1 MRIVPC
7 FVLASAMFGMA
18 HAAVV
23 DVKINGALPTIQQGI
38 DAAGPGDTVRVFSGV
53 YGGSAFIPS
62 GKTGLKLVGVG
73 NVVIDA
79 RANGGAPVGRGL
91 VVSADS
97 CLIRK
102 ITVRH
107 AATVSQ
113 FDAGYGVVASG
124 DGIVLDRV
132 VARRCDTA
140 GFSIVGTGVVAK
152 NCSVFDSEL
161 GIRVS
166 GAQATIEKCRVERCV
181 TRGIEVDANGV
192 LLRKNVV
199 RATSTGDG
207 IFVDGD
213 GYVVESNDVR
223 RTGGHAISLRGT
235 DVLAR
240 KNRCVGPIA
249 KTGIVW
255 EGDTATIENNVV
267 TDVTGIGIDVLLI
280 GTATVANN
288 KVERVGKWGIR
299 VGEEDIALVDVRSN
313 VVRDAATY
321 GLYLSM
327 DFGAVEGNDIRN
339 CGTASTDAGI
349 RVTLGGTYTDNVV
362 RGGGGDGFVVS
373 ADGVVLSNNRAFENA
388 VDGFDIE
395 AAAADVVL
403 DGNVATKNLG
413 EGIEINGT
421 DAIVQNNVSTKNRI
435 DFASSALL
443 QAYSANTIGTGGP
456 LIPPQIE

>member
-1 MRIVPC
+1 MRALVTILFGVSSLG
-7 FVLASAMFGMA
+7 LAQG
-18 HAAVV
+18 AVI
-23 DVKINGALPTIQQGI
+23 DVKVNGALSTIQQGI

-53 YGGSAFIPS
+53 YGGSVFIPS
-62 GKTGLKLVGVG
+62 GKTGLKLLGVG

-79 RANGGAPVGRGL
+79 RAIDGSPVGRGL
-91 VVSADS
+91 VVTADS

-107 AATVSQ
+107 AATASQ
-113 FDAGYGVVASG
+113 FDLGYGVVASG

-132 VARRCDTA
+132 VARRCETA
-140 GFSIVGTGVVAK
+140 GIAIFGTGVVAK

-161 GIRVS
+161 GIRVI
-166 GAQATIEKCRVERCV
+166 GPQATIEKCRVERCV
-181 TRGIEVDANGV
+181 TRGIEVEANGAI
-192 LLRKNVV
+192 LRKNVV
-199 RATSTGDG
+199 RGTSTDDG

-235 DVLAR
+235 DLFVR
-240 KNRCVGPIA
+240 KNRCIGPIA

-255 EGDTATIENNVV
+255 EGEDATIENNVV
-267 TDVTGIGIDVLLI
+267 TDATGIGIDVLLI

-327 DFGAVEGNDIRN
+327 DFGDVEDNDVRN
-339 CGTASTDAGI
+339 CGSASTDAGI
-349 RVTLGGTYTDNVV
+349 RVTLGGTLTDNVV
-362 RGGGGDGFVVS
+362 RGGGGDGFRIS
-373 ADGVVLSNNRAFENA
+373 ADGVVLSNNRAFDNA
-388 VDGFDIE
+388 VDGFDVE
-395 AAAADVVL
+395 ATADEVVL
-403 DGNVATKNLG
+403 DGNVAMKNLG
-413 EGIEINGT
+413 EGFEINGT
-421 DAIVQNNVSTKNRI
+421 DAIVKNNVSSKNRI
-435 DFASSALL
+435 DFATTALL
-443 QAYSANTIGTGGP
+443 QSFTSNTYGTGGP
-456 LIPPQIE
+456 LIPPQID